1 MERSVKEL
9 SRYRLERA
17 REMLDTAREKLCSA
31 LDCTMDDIK
40 EFVKKEN

>member
-17 REMLDTAREKLCSA
+17 REMLDAAKLP
-31 LDCTMDDIK
+31 IIFYYRNQK
-40 EFVKKEN
+40 EDLYAP